1 MSASDKLYVIRD
13 CIDTLSEVNEQ
24 LVDFARTKKI
34 CDQLDRVVKELN
46 DIADDL
52 DDEEAEDNWC

>member
-1 MSASDKLYVIRD
+1 MSTSDKLYVIRD

-52 DDEEAEDNWC
+52 NDEEAEDNWC

>member
-1 MSASDKLYVIRD
+1 MSTSDKLYVIRD

-24 LVDFARTKKI
+24 LVDFTRTKKI

>member
-1 MSASDKLYVIRD
+1 MSTSDKLYVIRD